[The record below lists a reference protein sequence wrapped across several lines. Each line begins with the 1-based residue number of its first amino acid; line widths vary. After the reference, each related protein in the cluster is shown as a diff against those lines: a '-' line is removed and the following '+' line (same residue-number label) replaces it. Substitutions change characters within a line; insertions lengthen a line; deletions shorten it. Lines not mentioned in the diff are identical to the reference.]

1 MPGSEHFSGDYA
13 VARSRFR
20 RAAEALG
27 ATLEA
32 HSVSQRGPQGE
43 DLTIDV
49 AILGAERPKKT
60 VVVSSG
66 LHGVEGFV
74 GSAVQHA
81 VLTNQL
87 TDPKAIPPG
96 VRVVF
101 LHALNPYGFA
111 WIRRVNERNVDLNRN
126 FLRPGERFA
135 GAPEGYAELNGLL
148 NPRRAPRRRFS
159 LLKLK
164 AVVQIARHGM
174 KALKNAVAGGQYD
187 YPLGLFFG
195 GPGPQKTQEILA
207 AELGRW
213 IGSET
218 TERVFHIDLHSGL
231 GPMGSYKLLVDH
243 PADTPAVKELARH
256 FGSDVVQ
263 PWEPETGVAYE
274 ITGGLGTWCQSTFP
288 DNGYDVLV
296 AEYGTRP
303 PLDVIEAL
311 HHENRAHHWGGGPE
325 DPGTRFAKRLMME
338 AFAPSEPEWRETV
351 VPKGELIVRRALL
364 AAE

>member
-13 VARSRFR
+13 VARARFR
-20 RAAEALG
+20 SAAEAVG

-32 HSVSQRGPQGE
+32 HPIGQRGPQGE
-43 DLTIDV
+43 DLCIDAAV
-49 AILGAERPKKT
+49 LGSDRPRRT

-87 TDPKAIPPG
+87 ACPSAIPSD
-96 VRVVF
+96 VRVVI

-111 WIRRVNERNVDLNRN
+111 WVRRVNERNVDLNRN
-126 FLRPGERFA
+126 FLRPGERFG
-135 GAPEGYAELNGLL
+135 GAPDGYAELDGLL
-148 NPRRAPRRRFS
+148 NPRRAPRRLS

-164 AVVQIARHGM
+164 AALKIARHGM
-174 KALKNAVAGGQYD
+174 GALKNSVAGGQYE
-187 YPLGLFFG
+187 YPLGLFYG
-195 GPGPQKTQEILA
+195 GAEPQKTQEILA

-218 TERVFHIDLHSGL
+218 TERVYHVDLHSGL
-231 GPMGSYKLLVDH
+231 GPAGSYKLLVDH
-243 PADTPAVKELARH
+243 PAGAPAVAELSRH

-263 PWEPETGVAYE
+263 PWEPNQGVAYE
-274 ITGGLGTWCQSTFP
+274 ITGGLGTWCQEKFP

-303 PLDVIEAL
+303 ILEVIEGL
-311 HHENRAHHWGGGPE
+311 HHENRAHHWGGGPT
-325 DPGTRFAKRLMME
+325 DPSTLYAKRLLME
-338 AFAPSEPEWRETV
+338 AFAPSDPAWRQTV
-351 VPKGELIVRRALL
+351 VPRGEHIVKRALL
-364 AAE
+364 ATTD